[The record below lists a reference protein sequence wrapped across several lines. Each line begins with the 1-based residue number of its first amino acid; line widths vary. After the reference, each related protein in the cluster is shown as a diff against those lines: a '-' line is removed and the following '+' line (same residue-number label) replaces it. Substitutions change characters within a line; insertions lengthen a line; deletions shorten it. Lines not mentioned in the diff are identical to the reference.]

1 MQAPTTAN
9 TNNNGANEWCTRH
22 FSWHVNDA
30 DAADEAQR
38 AKRAHAYFCALC
50 KTRQARLNGD
60 GDGDARRLACLLAR
74 PECNYLTLFSDSA
87 RRARAHPP
95 SSIGTET
102 TRIVPVPGRAIA
114 AAVCRIFQIAQFIAA
129 SEREHD
135 NTQTQSTHTE
145 NTHTHSKKKTRYEC
159 RSNCDSG
166 YSGSQKSSVGHCKQ
180 PQVLYRQWFLVLR
193 QQLCCVVFIMGIFNS

>member
-1 MQAPTTAN
+1 M
-9 TNNNGANEWCTRH
+9 
-22 FSWHVNDA
+22 NDA
-30 DAADEAQR
+30 DAADEPQR

-95 SSIGTET
+95 SSIETET

-135 NTQTQSTHTE
+135 NTQTQSTHTA
-145 NTHTHSKKKTRYEC
+145 NTHTHTVKRKPGTNVARIVTIYQVHDGEFTVGRKSHQLGIASSHKFSTV
-159 RSNCDSG
+159 N
-166 YSGSQKSSVGHCKQ
+166 GS
-180 PQVLYRQWFLVLR
+180 WF
-193 QQLCCVVFIMGIFNS
+193 